1 MWRTMADGGV
11 RYMRVSGEPVF
22 NADGS
27 FAGYRGVGRDVTEEK
42 RAEQMLRLE
51 HEVARLLA
59 AAEDA
64 AAGLKAVM
72 RAVCEAEGFACGRY
86 FRVDGELLRFQDA
99 WAIADPA
106 IAPFIERSRSF
117 VFRAGEGLTGTVLAV
132 RRGGM
137 VARHHARPA
146 RARPQRLAGHRPARR
161 LRLPGARRGPHRSA
175 CSTSPA

>member
-1 MWRTMADGGV
+1 MADGRV
-11 RYMRVSGEPVF
+11 RYMRVSGEAVF

-27 FAGYRGVGRDVTEEK
+27 FAGYRGVGRDVTEQK

-64 AAGLKAVM
+64 GAGLKAVI
-72 RAVCEAEGFACGRY
+72 RAVCEAEGLACGRY

-99 WAIADPA
+99 WAIDEPA
-106 IAPFIERSRSF
+106 IAPFIERSRGF
-117 VFRAGEGLTGTVLAV
+117 VFRAGEGLTGTVLAA
-132 RRGGM
+132 RRAGL

-146 RARPQRLAGHRPARR
+146 RARPQRLAGHRAARR
-161 LRLPGARRGPHRSA
+161 LRLRRWSPRAAPSA